1 MPPSVVWALLIIEDF
16 CISLAVASWGV
27 ILAKVIFLKKKTLDS
42 KGNCKGYILAL

>member
-27 ILAKVIFLKKKTLDS
+27 ILAKVIFLKKKHWTQ
-42 KGNCKGYILAL
+42 KGIAKDIF